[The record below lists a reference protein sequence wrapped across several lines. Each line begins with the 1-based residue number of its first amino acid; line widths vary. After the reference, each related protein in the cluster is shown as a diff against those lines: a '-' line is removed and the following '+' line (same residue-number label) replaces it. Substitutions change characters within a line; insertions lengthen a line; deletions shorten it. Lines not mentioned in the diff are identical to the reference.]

1 MWEKQINV
9 NAVCEIRGKSTV
21 YLGAGAIRKIGD
33 ICSVLK
39 KERQISR
46 VIVITGKNSYIKS
59 GAWSYVARAFEQSG
73 FDYTMYSEI
82 TPNPTVD
89 QVDEATDIARLYGA
103 QAVVTIGGGSPIDAA
118 KCVAILKEYPARNAR
133 ELLENKFLPNKAL
146 PLVAINLTHGTGT
159 EADRFAVVSIPE
171 KEAKPV
177 LACDCIYPLYSID
190 DPALMTSLSPEQTAY
205 VSIDALNHAIEASTT
220 VTATPFSIL
229 LAKETIRLVAQYL
242 PVALNNP
249 QDLTARY
256 YLLYASLLAGISFD
270 NGLLHYTHALE
281 HPLSGVR
288 PEIAHGLGLAMILPA
303 VIKQIYPASKH
314 ILADILSPILCGLKG
329 EPDEADIVCEGL
341 RKWLFEVGVK
351 PGLGNI
357 GFVLTD
363 IEKLTNL
370 AFNTPSLKMLLD
382 LGPLEA
388 SHASV
393 SNIYMDS
400 F

>member
-1 MWEKQINV
+1 MWESKINV
-9 NAVCEIRGKSTV
+9 NAVCEIRGRSTV

-39 KERQISR
+39 KTKQVSR
-46 VIVITGKNSYIKS
+46 VLVITGKNSHIKS
-59 GAWSYVARAFEQSG
+59 GAWPYVARAFEQNG
-73 FDYTMYSEI
+73 IDYTMYSEI

-89 QVDEATDIARLYGA
+89 QVDEATDLARLYGA
-103 QAVVTIGGGSPIDAA
+103 QAIVAIGGGSPIDAA
-118 KCVAILKEYPARNAR
+118 KCVAVLKEYPVINAR
-133 ELLENKFLPNKAL
+133 ELFESNFIPNKAI
-146 PLVAINLTHGTGT
+146 PIVAINLTHGTGT

-171 KEAKPV
+171 KETKPI

-190 DPALMTSLSPEQTAY
+190 DPALMTSLSSEQTSY
-205 VSIDALNHAIEASTT
+205 VSIDAFNHAIEAATSI
-220 VTATPFSIL
+220 TATPFSIL

-242 PVALNNP
+242 PVALSNP

-256 YLLYASLLAGISFD
+256 YLLYASLIAGISFD

-281 HPLSGVR
+281 HPLSAVR
-288 PEIAHGLGLAMILPA
+288 PQIAHGLGLAIILPA

-314 ILADILSPILCGLKG
+314 ILADLLSPVLYGLKG
-329 EPDEADIVCEGL
+329 EPDEVDMVYEGL
-341 RKWLFEVGVK
+341 KKWLFEMGIK
-351 PGLGNI
+351 PGLGSI
-357 GFVLTD
+357 GFALTD

-382 LGPLEA
+382 LGPIEA
-388 SHASV
+388 THASV
-393 SNIYMDS
+393 SNIYINS

>member
-1 MWEKQINV
+1 MWESQINV
-9 NAVCEIRGKSTV
+9 NAVCEIRGRSTV

-39 KERQISR
+39 RTRQVSR
-46 VIVITGKNSYIKS
+46 VVVITGKNSYIKS
-59 GAWSYVARAFEQSG
+59 GAWSYVARAFEQNG

-89 QVDEATDIARLYGA
+89 QVDEATELARLYGA
-103 QAVVTIGGGSPIDAA
+103 QAVVAIGGGSPIDAA
-118 KCVAILKEYPARNAR
+118 KCVAVLKEYPVRNAR
-133 ELLENKFLPNKAL
+133 ELFENKFSPNKAI
-146 PLVAINLTHGTGT
+146 PVVAINLTHGTGT

-171 KEAKPV
+171 KETKPV

-190 DPALMTSLSPEQTAY
+190 DPALMTSLSSEQTAY

-220 VTATPFSIL
+220 VAATPFSIL

-242 PVALNNP
+242 PVALSNP

-281 HPLSGVR
+281 HPLSAVR
-288 PEIAHGLGLAMILPA
+288 PELAHGLGLAVILPA

-329 EPDEADIVCEGL
+329 ESDEADIVYEGL
-341 RKWLFEVGVK
+341 KKWLFEMGVK

-357 GFVLTD
+357 GFALTD

-382 LGPLEA
+382 LGPVEA

>member
-1 MWEKQINV
+1 
-9 NAVCEIRGKSTV
+9 
-21 YLGAGAIRKIGD
+21 
-33 ICSVLK
+33 
-39 KERQISR
+39 
-46 VIVITGKNSYIKS
+46 
-59 GAWSYVARAFEQSG
+59 
-73 FDYTMYSEI
+73 MYSEI

-357 GFVLTD
+357 GFALTD